1 MNSIKPIYNRILQAN
16 LYSTLII
23 VKIIGIL
30 VFDLFR
36 DSSVDSLGI
45 YSLAIGFTSAFFVF
59 SGLRARVFVL
69 ANVSGLR
76 EFLSVLFV
84 IGALGVFALLAVV
97 FVYRSDQFWST
108 ILLVSFVKYLEN
120 ILEANTSFIQKN
132 IGRELA
138 YKVLNIHG
146 VIVAFTFLMLFPW
159 LGLDIALIGEIVVL
173 IFSICVQLIYVYSRV
188 NESVKNSFA
197 KGKNLVLQSSALTL
211 AASLNAMI
219 VTCVLYMSKFNLMN
233 EEFLFFA
240 KVIVLQSIFARIVTG
255 NNIYFQKEADQYLSQ
270 FTKLVLVLC
279 WGACLLAVCLYVS
292 EIGNDSQILGISV
305 LWCLLGVVFTLINI
319 SNIMIRQSILLIGAY
334 NTLVVFHFFELLA
347 VSLLFYFSSFNLVES
362 IMALILFRFVRV
374 NYLCRKRFDYTYG

>member
-197 KGKNLVLQSSALTL
+197 KGKSLVLQSSALTL